1 MKTYALTAALAA
13 LILAGCG
20 SGDQAST
27 TPNDAPPVAKAPS
40 TGGTPA
46 GDPAIKV
53 AYDEGSIKKGDMV
66 HCVVCVTNEGSKT
79 EEPAHEVLNYQGK
92 TYAFCNENEKAEFI
106 SNPAK
111 YAAK

>member
-1 MKTYALTAALAA
+1 MKTYALIAALAA

-20 SGDQAST
+20 SGDQTA
-27 TPNDAPPVAKAPS
+27 TPPADTPPVAKTPE

-53 AYDEGSIKKGDMV
+53 AYDEGSIKKGDKA
-66 HCVVCVTNEGSKT
+66 HCVICVVKEGSKD
-79 EEPAHEVLNYQGK
+79 EEAVAETLDYQGK

-106 SNPAK
+106 SDPAK